1 MPFEGSG
8 DGGFGGQKIE
18 FPDLSNLRKSLPN
31 LQWIALAVIVVALVF
46 TSAYTIDADSVG
58 VVLRLGKYNRD
69 ESPGLHF
76 KLPFGIER
84 VFELPIQNLLKV
96 EFGRRTVSAGVSSQ
110 FTSQGLEVESHML
123 TGDLNAAVVEW
134 DIQYRIVDPRS
145 YLFKVRNVDD
155 GHPLNTRGVVQTTFR
170 DMSEA
175 VLRRVIGDRTV
186 NEVLTL
192 GRQEI
197 ELSVRDELQALCDEY
212 QTGLKVQQ
220 VVLQNVTPPDAV
232 KDSFNEVN
240 QAEQQ
245 RERLINEAQQQYN
258 QVIPRAEGEALST
271 IQMAE
276 GYRLDRVNR
285 AEGDAARF
293 VSLYTEYRKAPQV
306 TRQRL
311 YLETMGK
318 ILPKIGS
325 KFIVDDDLEG
335 VLPLLNI
342 GGTPLVP
349 GAPGGR
355 P

>member
-1 MPFEGSG
+1 MPFEGPG
-8 DGGFGGQKIE
+8 DGGFGGQRLE
-18 FPDLSNLRKSLPN
+18 FPDLSGLRKNIGNLR
-31 LQWIALAVIVVALVF
+31 WVVIAIIAVALLF
-46 TSAYTIDADSVG
+46 TSAYTVDADSVG

-76 KLPFGIER
+76 KFPFGIER
-84 VFELPIQNLLKV
+84 VYKLPIQNLKKV

-110 FTSQGLEVESHML
+110 FTTRGLEIESHML
-123 TGDLNAAVVEW
+123 TGDLNAAIVEW
-134 DIQYRIVDPRS
+134 DIQYRIADPRS
-145 YLFKVRNVDD
+145 YLFSVRNVDD
-155 GHPLNTRGVVQTTFR
+155 GHPLNTRGVTQTTFR

-175 VLRRVIGDRTV
+175 VMRRVIGDRTV
-186 NEVLTL
+186 NEVLTV

-197 ELSVRDELQALCDEY
+197 ENAVRQELQALCDEY

-258 QVIPRAEGEALST
+258 QVIPRAEGQALST
-271 IQMAE
+271 IQEAE
-276 GYRLDRVNR
+276 GYALDRVNR

-293 VSLYTEYRKAPQV
+293 KSVYTEYRKAPAI

-311 YLETMGK
+311 YLETMGE
-318 ILPKIGS
+318 ILPRVGS
-325 KFIVDDDLEG
+325 KFIVDDDLQG

-349 GAPGGR
+349 GAPGGQ